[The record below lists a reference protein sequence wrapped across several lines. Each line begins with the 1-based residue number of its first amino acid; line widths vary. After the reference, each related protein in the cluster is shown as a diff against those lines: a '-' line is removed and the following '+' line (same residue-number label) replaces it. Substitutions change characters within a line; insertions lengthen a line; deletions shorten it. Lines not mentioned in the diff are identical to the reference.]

1 MFIAV
6 YTCASST
13 AIRLDTVPDASCSSF
28 IRSLKQCISI
38 NSVFDL
44 YISIIAKC
52 FTGRVL
58 KDYLSALSSSLRY
71 ILEVPDGGECFRN
84 ERVVEALKRC
94 LRKILPKSKLTYE
107 KLVTVFCEIE
117 SVVNSRPLS
126 LCEKCLYSVL
136 FCCIFPQ
143 SY

>member
-44 YISIIAKC
+44 YISIIVKC
-52 FTGRVL
+52 FTGRDL

-71 ILEVPDGGECFRN
+71 ILEVPHGGECFRN

-126 LCEKCLYSVL
+126 LREKCLYSVL

>member
-52 FTGRVL
+52 FTGRDL

-71 ILEVPDGGECFRN
+71 ILEVPHGGECFRN
-84 ERVVEALKRC
+84 ERGVEALKRC

-126 LCEKCLYSVL
+126 LREKCLYSVL

>member
-6 YTCASST
+6 YTCVSSK

-28 IRSLKQCISI
+28 IRSLKRFISI

-52 FTGRVL
+52 FAGRDL

-71 ILEVPDGGECFRN
+71 ILEVPHGGEGFRN
-84 ERVVEALKRC
+84 ERVVEAVKRC
-94 LRKILPKSKLTYE
+94 LPKILPKSKLMHE

-117 SVVNSRPLS
+117 SVVNSRSLS
-126 LCEKCLYSVL
+126 LREKCPYSEL
-136 FCCIFPQ
+136 FCRIFPQ
-143 SY
+143 SH